1 MITNSYD
8 VIVVGAGPAGASA
21 AHDLAHAGL
30 RVLMLEKEK
39 LPRYKTCGG
48 GLPGRVADAL
58 AFDFGPTVEQPISRS
73 LATWRASSPVA
84 ASFGQTAGW
93 CVMRAAF
100 DHHLTQQAVSA
111 GARCLDG
118 TPVRRVEPHA
128 GYVRVETKD
137 ETFRAQLLVGADGV
151 NGLVARS
158 VGLMETRRLALAL
171 EAEIEV
177 SPEAWEAWQGTL
189 HLDFGSAPWGYA
201 WVFPKAQHLSV
212 GVATFQD
219 RQKVNL
225 RPYLD
230 RFLARQPLLREH
242 RVKLLRGQHIPLG
255 NRGQVLH
262 RWPVLLVGDAGGF
275 ADPFLGEGIYYAIRS
290 GRLAASVIVEALR
303 AGETDLSQY
312 TLRAHAE
319 LGAHFRAADRLAQVF
334 YRAPWLSYQLF
345 KRSPSLQALVIRA
358 FTSGLSY
365 CQAVRQALRQGG
377 QLLAEFAGFSSS

>member
-1 MITNSYD
+1 VTEAYD

-21 AHDLAHAGL
+21 AHDLARAGL

-48 GLPGRVADAL
+48 GLPGRVAEAL
-58 AFDFGPTVEQPISRS
+58 GFDFSPTVEQPISRGQT
-73 LATWRASSPVA
+73 TWRSAAPVV
-84 ASFGQTAGW
+84 SDFGQTAGW

-100 DHHLTQQAVSA
+100 DHYLTQQAVNA

-128 GYVRVETKD
+128 GHVRVETKN
-137 ETFRAQLLVGADGV
+137 ESFGAQLLVGADGV
-151 NGLVARS
+151 NSLVARS
-158 VGLMETRRLALAL
+158 VGLMATRRLAVAL

-177 SPEAWEAWQGTL
+177 SPEAREAWQGAL

-201 WVFPKAQHLSV
+201 WVFPKAHHLSV

-219 RQKVNL
+219 RRKVNL
-225 RPYLD
+225 RRYLD

-242 RVKLLRGQHIPLG
+242 QVKLLRGQHIPLG

-262 RWPVLLVGDAGGF
+262 RWPVLLAGDAGGF

-303 AGETDLSQY
+303 AGETDLSPY
-312 TLRAHAE
+312 TLRAQAE
-319 LGAHFRAADRLAQVF
+319 LGPHLRAADRLAQVF

-345 KRSPSLQALVIRA
+345 RRSPSLQDLVIRA
-358 FTSGLSY
+358 FTGRLSY
-365 CQAVRQALRQGG
+365 RQAARRAVRQGG
-377 QLLAEFAGFSSS
+377 QLLAEFAGFRSS